1 MGTCAKV
8 KQRRRNIEF
17 WVRWEKHQTEEE
29 AALGR
34 GKRQRKAVSY
44 REAYAPQ
51 LAHAKDSAKASIDTI
66 QMAYPKAKLVLVV
79 AMASDKDHSGF
90 ARELLS
96 GMASFFFPYRASCD
110 YLFEACYISCFLLSD
125 SAVYTSLYHSVQIYF
140 TLHHFP
146 NNALMLLLKTIPS
159 ISEVMFSEVSLILL
173 PAAVLLGHSEN

>member
-1 MGTCAKV
+1 
-8 KQRRRNIEF
+8 
-17 WVRWEKHQTEEE
+17 
-29 AALGR
+29 
-34 GKRQRKAVSY
+34 
-44 REAYAPQ
+44 
-51 LAHAKDSAKASIDTI
+51 
-66 QMAYPKAKLVLVV
+66 MAYPKAKLVFVV

-96 GMASFFFPYRASCD
+96 
-110 YLFEACYISCFLLSD
+110 EACYISCFLLSD